1 MLRCAVPVGALAL
14 LSSLWVAPAVAQTR
28 PEAVQVGTLACNVS
42 GGLGLI
48 LTSQK
53 AMICTFRN
61 TRGVRETYTGV
72 IRRFGLDLGATAG
85 GQILWSVLAAS
96 RVPRGALAGEYAGG
110 SAEATLG
117 AGLGAN
123 VLLGGSNRSIA
134 LQPVSVGGQAG
145 LNLAVGIADL
155 QLRAGR

>member
-1 MLRCAVPVGALAL
+1 MLRHAGSVGILAL
-14 LSSLWVAPAVAQTR
+14 LAVMAAAPARAQ
-28 PEAVQVGTLACNVS
+28 PQAEAVQVGTLACNVS
-42 GGLGLI
+42 GSLGMI

-53 AMICTFRN
+53 AMVCTFRN
-61 TRGVRETYTGV
+61 TRGLQEVYTGV

-85 GQILWSVLAAS
+85 GQILWSVFAPS

-123 VLLGGSNRSIA
+123 VLVGGSNRSIA
-134 LQPVSVGGQAG
+134 LQPVSISGQAG
-145 LNLAVGIADL
+145 LNLAIGVADL